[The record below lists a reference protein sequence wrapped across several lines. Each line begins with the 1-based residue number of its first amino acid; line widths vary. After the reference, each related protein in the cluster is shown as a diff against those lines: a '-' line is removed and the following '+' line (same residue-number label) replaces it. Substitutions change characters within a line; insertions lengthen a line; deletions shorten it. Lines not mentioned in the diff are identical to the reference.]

1 MIPAICARTVDRQG
15 APRTSRRAHLG
26 GGGFLLAGCALP
38 PPPTPAEQ
46 AEQVRRAQY
55 VRQGRYEGERE
66 RQMVSG
72 QPMIGYGVQG
82 QADAA
87 RTNRE
92 RQSAADWLF
101 FDGLR
106 VKGIALTEQQK
117 EQTLAEIIKRVGRSG
132 PRRGMAT

>member
-1 MIPAICARTVDRQG
+1 
-15 APRTSRRAHLG
+15 
-26 GGGFLLAGCALP
+26 
-38 PPPTPAEQ
+38 
-46 AEQVRRAQY
+46 
-55 VRQGRYEGERE
+55 
-66 RQMVSG
+66 MVSG

-92 RQSAADWLF
+92 RQSAANWLF